1 MTDEGSGMT
10 MDNAP
15 AVELRGISK
24 SYDSFQAVKPLDLLV
39 PQGATYGLLG
49 PNGAGKT
56 TTIRMVL
63 RILEPNSG
71 EIRIL
76 GQPLS
81 QDGLDRI
88 GYLPEERGVYRRM
101 KVRKLLAFFAELKG
115 VPGRVSK
122 PRIDEWLE
130 RMELTDRA
138 DAKVQEL
145 SKGMQQKIQFIGSIL
160 HDPEIVILEE
170 PFSGLD
176 PINQRV
182 LREIVQELK
191 QKGRTIIFSTHIIEH
206 AERICD
212 HVCIIARGTKVADG
226 TIAQVKR
233 EHGTEYIALRLD
245 GPHASAAAQVRS
257 IRGVEQ
263 VREHGSELDVSLG
276 AGADPQ
282 ALLQQLVSAGVRLRR
297 FEIAEPTLEQIF
309 IERVAAH
316 SPVTEEE
323 LVNV

>member
-1 MTDEGSGMT
+1 MGLDS
-10 MDNAP
+10 AP
-15 AVELRGISK
+15 ALELSGVSK
-24 SYDSFQAVKPLDLLV
+24 SYDSFQAVKPLDLVV
-39 PQGATYGLLG
+39 PRGATYGLLG

-56 TTIRMVL
+56 TTIRMAL
-63 RILEPNSG
+63 RIIQPDAG

-76 GQPLS
+76 GNPLS

-101 KVRKLLAFFAELKG
+101 KVRKLLSFFAELKG
-115 VPGRVSK
+115 VSTRESR

-160 HDPEIVILEE
+160 HDPEIVILDE

-182 LREIVQELK
+182 LREIITELK

-212 HVCIIARGTKVADG
+212 HVCIIARGVKVADG
-226 TIAQVKR
+226 TIPEVKR
-233 EHGTEYIALRLD
+233 AHGSEYIALRLD
-245 GPHASAAAQVRS
+245 KPDAEVGTMVRRLGEVAQVR
-257 IRGVEQ
+257 EQ
-263 VREHGSELDVSLG
+263 GNELEVSLR

-282 ALLQQLVSAGVRLRR
+282 SLLEQLVRSGVRLRR
-297 FEIAEPTLEQIF
+297 FEVAEPTLEQIF
-309 IERVAAH
+309 IERVGAQTAQMQ
-316 SPVTEEE
+316 EE
-323 LVNV
+323 LVHV